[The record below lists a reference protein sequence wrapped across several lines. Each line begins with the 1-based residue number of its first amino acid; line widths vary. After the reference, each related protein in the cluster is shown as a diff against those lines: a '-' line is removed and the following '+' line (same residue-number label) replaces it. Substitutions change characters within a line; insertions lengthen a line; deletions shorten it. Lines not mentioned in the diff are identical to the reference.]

1 MARQKDPGKT
11 HDFIERVRSSDEAIS
26 GPAIAN
32 AFLQGA
38 SPVQSLTSLLTTED
52 FELARRARRAL
63 YAIVR
68 HATRPGAKKE
78 ARAVEESLLSIL
90 RDNSPTDRRQVL
102 WLLSEIGNDAS
113 VAVVAQCLYN
123 PELREDA
130 RCALMRI
137 PGRKSVAALRAAL
150 PRVDAEFR
158 PALADALRKRGEM
171 VTGYPSL
178 SRVPCKQTAV
188 TTAPGATR

>member
-1 MARQKDPGKT
+1 MAREKDPGKT
-11 HDFIERVRSSDEAIS
+11 IDFIERIRSSDEAIS
-26 GPAIAN
+26 GPAVAN

-38 SPVQSLTSLLTTED
+38 FPVQSLASLLTTED

-63 YAIVR
+63 YVILR

-90 RDNSPTDRRQVL
+90 RDNRLTDRRQVL
-102 WLLSEIGNDAS
+102 WMLSEIGHDAS
-113 VAVVAQCLYN
+113 VAVVASFLYS

-137 PGRKSVAALRAAL
+137 PGKKSLAALRGAL

-158 PALADALRKRGEM
+158 PALADALRKRGEI
-171 VTGYPSL
+171 VTDYPSS
-178 SRVPCKQTAV
+178 SRVPSRRTAV
-188 TTAPGATR
+188 TTAMGATR